1 MLTADSP
8 ARDPHMKLNIKKFG
22 FVDFSSFGVKNLRL
36 YLLMTVSYTDIRM
49 AINGAIPS
57 KLAVIPRN
65 KDFIPRQRIISR
77 AVFSIDGLEEEFF

>member
-1 MLTADSP
+1 
-8 ARDPHMKLNIKKFG
+8 
-22 FVDFSSFGVKNLRL
+22 
-36 YLLMTVSYTDIRM
+36 M